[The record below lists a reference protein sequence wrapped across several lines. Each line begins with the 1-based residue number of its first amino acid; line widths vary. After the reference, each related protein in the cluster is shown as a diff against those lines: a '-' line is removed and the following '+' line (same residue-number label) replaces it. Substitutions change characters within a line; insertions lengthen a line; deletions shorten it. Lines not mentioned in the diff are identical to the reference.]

1 MPSRQV
7 RDIVEHV
14 RFYHR
19 NLSQQLDSFDKQL
32 DKSANPRFEMLVSYM
47 ARHEQN
53 FEKLLAKYESEASR
67 RVLNTWLKFVPDE
80 SLDRTLKHLDLHNGM
95 DADEILGVVLKFDKS
110 LIELYQ
116 ELADETPLPEVHEL
130 FTDLLKMED
139 SKDRQY
145 AMSVLEIYDA

>member
-7 RDIVEHV
+7 RDVVDHV
-14 RFYHR
+14 RSYHR
-19 NLSQQLDSFDKQL
+19 NLAQQLDALGKL
-32 DKSANPRFEMLVSYM
+32 EKAANARLELLLNYM
-47 ARHEQN
+47 ARHEN
-53 FEKLLAKYESEASR
+53 NIEKALAKYEVDAEKN
-67 RVLNTWLKFVPDE
+67 VLDTWLKFVPDE
-80 SLDRTLKHLDLHNGM
+80 SLDRALRHLDLHDGM
-95 DADEILGVVLKFDKS
+95 DAEDVLGAVLSFDKS

-145 AMSVLEIYDA
+145 ALSVLEISDA